1 MAGTPDG
8 TRRRSPGF
16 PIACHPTRGKIRP
29 DHTDD
34 IDAFAQRFR
43 SPPLPRDWPNEGV
56 PKIPV
61 ALLPPPDP
69 MNMLASEPVEPENQL
84 SNRHFFLVGLLVFL
98 LDLAILHL
106 LYSKGFSLGAAHIAS
121 YTAVAIV
128 GFSLNYFFRYQ
139 RSPSNSLAIKLT
151 RLATATLLIVFLR
164 GSILGS
170 LMLVDIL
177 RPEAG
182 ILIGALVSSI
192 LYSLSS
198 KYYVFGSSNNYV
210 DVENRNFVLFV
221 IAYSVLLRL
230 FSLGLPE
237 LLFEEAYYW
246 NYAKHLDIG
255 YLDHPPMVAWIIW
268 IFTEAMGDNEFA
280 VRFGAFVCWIIAAY
294 FSYKL
299 TLCVH
304 ARANQGI
311 LLAAIFP
318 AFFAIGLV
326 MTPDAPLTACWSAA
340 LYFLYQA
347 LINERRMAW
356 AGAGVAI
363 GLGMLSKYTI
373 ALLGPATILFILA
386 DRRSRKWLLRP
397 EPYLA
402 VFLAALLFAPVLIWN
417 AEHQWISFL
426 YQSRDRIAGH
436 YEFSLH
442 TFVLGT
448 ILILTPAGFLSIL
461 AIPGSRELLYGNHKD
476 GPEKGKRSFY
486 FFTIFALFP
495 VSVFVILSLFKEIRF
510 YWAIPCWL
518 ALLPY
523 MALLLNFRSLPHEGR
538 LAARV
543 RSAWPVTMLALLM
556 AYGAAF
562 NYLGLGF
569 PAVPYPTNSY
579 LLGWKDLGRSIEKL
593 VSQIEAET
601 GERITVVGMDRN
613 RISSGLAFYRTKAAH
628 ELSSPNDDGAAY
640 RTSSWNLFGE
650 RGLMYE
656 LWFPRET
663 QNGKTMLLV
672 SKSADNLLNDNV
684 RSHFLQMGEIEEIAF
699 SKNGKPA
706 GRYFYS
712 VAKGYRSSGPAVD
725 KP

>member
-1 MAGTPDG
+1 
-8 TRRRSPGF
+8 
-16 PIACHPTRGKIRP
+16 
-29 DHTDD
+29 
-34 IDAFAQRFR
+34 
-43 SPPLPRDWPNEGV
+43 
-56 PKIPV
+56 
-61 ALLPPPDP
+61 
-69 MNMLASEPVEPENQL
+69 MNMLATQPVEPENK
-84 SNRHFFLVGLLVFL
+84 STNSHFFLVGLLVFL

-106 LYSKGFSLGAAHIAS
+106 LYGKGFSLSAAHIAS
-121 YTAVAIV
+121 YAAVAII

-139 RSPSNSLAIKLT
+139 RSPSNSLKVNLA

-170 LMLVDIL
+170 LMLMDIL
-177 RPEAG
+177 RPEACF
-182 ILIGALVSSI
+182 LIGALVSSI
-192 LYSLSS
+192 LYSLSG
-198 KYYVFGSSNNYV
+198 KYYVFGGPENYA
-210 DVENRNFVLFV
+210 DPGNRYFVLFV
-221 IAYSVLLRL
+221 IAYSILLRL
-230 FSLGLPE
+230 FNLGLPE

-268 IFTEAMGDNEFA
+268 IFTEAMGNNEFA
-280 VRFGAFVCWIIAAY
+280 VRFGALVCWAITAY

-299 TLCVH
+299 MLCV
-304 ARANQGI
+304 RAGAIQVI
-311 LLAAIFP
+311 LLAAILP

-326 MTPDAPLTACWSAA
+326 MTPDAPLAACWSAA

-373 ALLGPATILFILA
+373 ALLGPAVILFILA
-386 DRRSRKWLLRP
+386 DRRSRKWVLRP

-402 VFLAALLFAPVLIWN
+402 VVLAVLLFLPVLIWN

-448 ILILTPAGFLSIL
+448 ILILTPAGFLSIVSIF
-461 AIPGSRELLYGNHKD
+461 ASREFLYGSHKD
-476 GPEKGKRSFY
+476 GTEQGKRSFY
-486 FFTIFALFP
+486 FFTILALFP
-495 VSVFVILSLFKEIRF
+495 VSVFAGLSLFKEIRF

-523 MALLLNFRSLPHEGR
+523 MAMVLKPGSQLHESRLSERIRSTWPATILVLLI
-538 LAARV
+538 
-543 RSAWPVTMLALLM
+543 

-579 LLGWKDLGRSIEKL
+579 LLGWQDFGRNIEKL
-593 VSQIEAET
+593 VTQIEAET
-601 GERITVVGMDRN
+601 GDGITVVGMDRN
-613 RISSGLAFYRTKAAH
+613 RISSGLAFYRTKAAD
-628 ELSSPNDDGAAY
+628 ESSIVNDHGPAY
-640 RTSSWNLFGE
+640 RTSSWNLFGQ
-650 RGLMYE
+650 RGLMYD
-656 LWFPRET
+656 LWFPKES

-684 RSHFLQMGEIEEIAF
+684 RSHFIQMGEIKEIPF
-699 SKNGKPA
+699 SRNGKPA

-712 VAKGYRSSGPAVD
+712 VARGYRSSNPAMD